1 VSGIITQLQLTRAQ
15 TAVSSLSVPDTNTVI
30 SINLPPDSDDINFFV
45 STPDWYQ
52 YTAIGFGTTMTDALM
67 LVMYLSADS
76 KGEAIPPLIPV
87 NKSNT
92 RSQIPGVTVSPRV
105 AT

>member
-1 VSGIITQLQLTRAQ
+1 M
-15 TAVSSLSVPDTNTVI
+15 PDTNTAI
-30 SINLPPDSDDINFFV
+30 SINLPPDSDDINFLV

-67 LVMYLSADS
+67 LVMYLSADG
-76 KGEAIPPLIPV
+76 KGEAISPLIAI

-92 RSQIPGVTVSPRV
+92 RSQIQ
-105 AT
+105 A